1 MELNLKDL
9 VKVQLTK
16 NQTDALESLLKDI
29 GFVLFQNSTL
39 LKKVNQEDFDIKEE
53 FLRWTVRSGVK
64 DPLMLERRLTEIELF
79 GCGK

>member
-9 VKVQLTK
+9 VKVQLNK

-39 LKKVNQEDFDIKEE
+39 LKKINQTDFDVKEE
-53 FLRWTVRSGVK
+53 FLKWTVRNGVK
-64 DPLMLERRLTEIELF
+64 EPAMLERRLSEIKLF
-79 GCGK
+79 GCE

>member
-64 DPLMLERRLTEIELF
+64 EPAMLERRLAEIELF
-79 GCGK
+79 GCGE